1 MLKLQTLTLPFLSL
15 VLSILMATSA
25 QARPSESHTE
35 QSTNH
40 FRQIEQPL
48 PVKVG
53 VTLGGVALI
62 GLELWWF
69 KISKPKAK
77 KAQLNQDAQELNIL
91 VDGGYQPNRITVQSG
106 KRVRLN
112 FVRKDPSHC
121 LDQVLF
127 PDFNI
132 AKDLPLNQTTTIEF
146 TPEQAGEY
154 TFTCGMNMVRGV
166 VEVQS

>member
-1 MLKLQTLTLPFLSL
+1 MFKLHKLTLPFISL
-15 VLSILMATSA
+15 VLSIVMATSS
-25 QARPSESHTE
+25 QARPSESHAET
-35 QSTNH
+35 SNH

-48 PVKVG
+48 PIKVA
-53 VTLGGVALI
+53 VTVGGVALI

-69 KISKPKAK
+69 LFSKSKAK
-77 KAQLNQDAQELNIL
+77 KAQMNQDAQELNIL

-132 AKDLPLNQTTTIEF
+132 AQDLPINQTTTVEF
-146 TPEQAGEY
+146 TPKQTGEY
-154 TFTCGMNMVRGV
+154 TFSCGMNMVRGI

>member
-1 MLKLQTLTLPFLSL
+1 MLKLQTLALPVLSL
-15 VLSILMATSA
+15 VLSILMANPA
-25 QARPSESHTE
+25 QARPSDSHNE
-35 QSTNH
+35 QSND
-40 FRQIEQPL
+40 FRKIEQPL

-53 VTLGGVALI
+53 VTLGGIGLI

-69 KISKPKAK
+69 LFSKSKAK
-77 KAQLNQDAQELNIL
+77 KAQINQDAQELNIL

-127 PDFNI
+127 PDFQI

-154 TFTCGMNMVRGV
+154 TFSCGMNMVRGV

>member
-1 MLKLQTLTLPFLSL
+1 MLKLKTLALPFISL
-15 VLSILMATSA
+15 VLSVLMATSA
-25 QARPSESHTE
+25 QARPSESHSE
-35 QSTNH
+35 SSNK
-40 FRQIEQPL
+40 FSQIEQPL

-69 KISKPKAK
+69 LISKPKAK
-77 KAQLNQDAQELNIL
+77 KAQLNQNTQELNIL

-146 TPEQAGEY
+146 TPEQVGEY
-154 TFTCGMNMVRGV
+154 TFSCGMNMVRGV
-166 VEVQS
+166 VEVHS